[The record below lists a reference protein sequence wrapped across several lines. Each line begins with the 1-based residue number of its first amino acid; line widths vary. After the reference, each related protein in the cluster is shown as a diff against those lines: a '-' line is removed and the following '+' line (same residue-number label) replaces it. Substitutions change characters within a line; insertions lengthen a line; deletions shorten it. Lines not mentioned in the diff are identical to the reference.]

1 MSDIEHIR
9 KDFPMLNK
17 RRKRDN
23 KPLIYLDNAATT
35 FKPRQVIKAVLSYY
49 ENFTANVH
57 RGIYQLSQD
66 VTNLY
71 ENSRER
77 IAKFIGARKS
87 SEIIFTKNS
96 TEAFNIIAY
105 GLDWKPGDEIITTVM
120 EHHSNI
126 VPWQIIR
133 KKFGVELKYIDLTN
147 DGSHLNLNNLEN
159 LLTER
164 TKLVALTHISNVLG
178 TINPVKEVVR
188 KAHEIEALTL
198 IDAAQSAPHMP
209 INVRELECD
218 LLVFSGHKMLG
229 PTGIGVLYM
238 RGGVEEKI
246 QPPFG
251 GGEMIKTVTLEGCTW
266 NDMPWRFEPGTPN
279 VAGVIGLAAAVDY
292 LSKLGMDWVRKHEIE
307 LTKLAIK
314 RLNELDRITVYGPR
328 NVEQRGGIIAF
339 NVEGVDGH
347 DVALLLDEF
356 ENIAVRSGL
365 HCAEPLHKKLG
376 IQSSVRAS
384 FYLYNTK
391 DEINLF
397 CNTLE
402 KIIGSLS

>member
-1 MSDIEHIR
+1 MVNLEDVR
-9 KDFPMLNK
+9 RDFPMLNK
-17 RRKRDN
+17 RRSRDG
-23 KPLIYLDNAATT
+23 KPLVYLDNAATT
-35 FKPRQVIKAVLSYY
+35 FKPRQVIEAVLSYY

-57 RGIYQLSQD
+57 RGIYQLSQE
-66 VTNLY
+66 VTDLY
-71 ENSRER
+71 EDSRER

-96 TEAFNIIAY
+96 TEAFNIVAY
-105 GLDWKPGDEIITTVM
+105 GFDWKPGDEIITTVM

-133 KKFGVELKYIDLTN
+133 NKFGVKLKFIDLTN

-164 TKLVALTHISNVLG
+164 TKIVALTHVSNMLG
-178 TINPVKEVVR
+178 TINPVKEVIR
-188 KAHEIEALTL
+188 RAHEMGALTL
-198 IDAAQSAPHMP
+198 IDAAQSVPHMP
-209 INVRELECD
+209 INVQELECD

-229 PTGIGVLYM
+229 PTGIGILYM
-238 RGGVEEKI
+238 RSGVEEQI

-279 VAGVIGLAAAVDY
+279 VSGAIGLAAAVDY

-307 LTKLAIK
+307 LTKLAMK
-314 RLNELDRITVYGPR
+314 RLSELDKVTVYGPK
-328 NVEQRGGIIAF
+328 NVEERGGIISF

-365 HCAEPLHKKLG
+365 HCAEPLHRKLG

-384 FYLYNTK
+384 FYLYNTE

-397 CNTLE
+397 CDTLE
-402 KIIGSLS
+402 KIVDSLG

>member
-1 MSDIEHIR
+1 MADISGVR
-9 KDFPMLNK
+9 KDFPMLDK

-35 FKPRQVIKAVLSYY
+35 FKPRQVIEAVLSYY

-57 RGIYQLSQD
+57 RGIYELSQE

-71 ENSRER
+71 EDSREK
-77 IAKFIGARKS
+77 IAKFISAKKS
-87 SEIIFTKNS
+87 SEIVFTKNS
-96 TEAFNIIAY
+96 TEAFNIVAY
-105 GLDWKPGDEIITTVM
+105 GIDWKPGDEIITTVM

-133 KKFGVELKYIDLTN
+133 KKFKVKLKFIDLTE
-147 DGSHLNLNNLEN
+147 DGSYLNLDMLEE

-164 TKLVALTHISNVLG
+164 TRLIALTHVSNVLG
-178 TINPVKEVVR
+178 TINPIKKVIS
-188 KAHEIEALTL
+188 KAHEVGALTL
-198 IDAAQSAPHMP
+198 IDAAQSVPHMP
-209 INVRELECD
+209 VNVQELKCD

-229 PTGIGVLYM
+229 PTGVGVLYM
-238 RGGVEEKI
+238 RSGVEEQI

-266 NDMPWRFEPGTPN
+266 NEMPWRFEPGTPN

-292 LSKLGMDWVRKHEIE
+292 LSKLGMGWIRKHEVE
-307 LTKLAIK
+307 LTELAMK
-314 RLNELDRITVYGPR
+314 RLTELDKVTVYGPR
-328 NVEQRGGIIAF
+328 DVTERGGIISF
-339 NVEGVDGH
+339 NVEGVEGH

-365 HCAEPLHKKLG
+365 HCAEPLHRKLG
-376 IQSSVRAS
+376 VQSSVRAS

-391 DEINLF
+391 EEVNLF
-397 CNTLE
+397 CDALE
-402 KIIGSLS
+402 KIIGSLF

>member
-1 MSDIEHIR
+1 MANLEDVR
-9 KDFPMLNK
+9 RDFPMLNK
-17 RRKRDN
+17 HRSRDG

-35 FKPRQVIKAVLSYY
+35 FKPCQVLEAVLSYY

-57 RGIYQLSQD
+57 RGIYQLSQE

-77 IAKFIGARKS
+77 IAKFIDAKRS

-105 GLDWKPGDEIITTVM
+105 GFDWKPGDEIITTVM

-133 KKFGVELKYIDLTN
+133 NKFGVKLKFIDLTN
-147 DGSHLNLNNLEN
+147 DGSHLNLNTLED

-164 TKLVALTHISNVLG
+164 TKLVALTHVSNMLG
-178 TINPVKEVVR
+178 TINPIKEVIR
-188 KAHEIEALTL
+188 KAHEMGALTL
-198 IDAAQSAPHMP
+198 IDAAQSVPHMP

-238 RGGVEEKI
+238 HSGVEEQI

-279 VAGVIGLAAAVDY
+279 VSGAMGLAAAVDY
-292 LSKLGMDWVRKHEIE
+292 LSKLGMDWVRKHEVE
-307 LTKLAIK
+307 LTKLAMK
-314 RLNELDRITVYGPR
+314 RLAELDKVTVYGPE
-328 NVEQRGGIIAF
+328 NVEERGGIISF

-347 DVALLLDEF
+347 DVVLLLDEF

-365 HCAEPLHKKLG
+365 HCAEPLHRKLD

-384 FYLYNTK
+384 FYLYNTEN
-391 DEINLF
+391 EINLF
-397 CNTLE
+397 CDTLE
-402 KIIGSLS
+402 KIVDSLS